1 MLYFLK
7 SVAHLILGS
16 IYYFIQ
22 PGIKKKE
29 KNGKENER
37 KKQQILNLPEAY
49 FPGVLVLQF
58 SDIITDK

>member
-7 SVAHLILGS
+7 KCCSLNSREYLLFYS
-16 IYYFIQ
+16 TWD
-22 PGIKKKE
+22 KEKE